1 MVAFANMSNNQLA
14 DLDASLAAI
23 RTVNKMRDCM
33 SEAALSETAK
43 RIAENA
49 AARIG
54 NGLNA
59 EKLLRLAEVTEWQGI
74 GGARQPRPPQQISS
88 GSKGRGSIGKYTKKT
103 QNALR
108 PDHFPLQNH
117 FLIFCYDVFIFLFF
131 FVWG

>member
-1 MVAFANMSNNQLA
+1 MVAFAELSNKQLA

-33 SEAALSETAK
+33 GEATRAETVE

-59 EKLLRLAEVTEWQGI
+59 EKLLKLAEITE
-74 GGARQPRPPQQISS
+74 
-88 GSKGRGSIGKYTKKT
+88 
-103 QNALR
+103 
-108 PDHFPLQNH
+108 
-117 FLIFCYDVFIFLFF
+117 
-131 FVWG
+131 

>member
-1 MVAFANMSNNQLA
+1 MVAFAELSNKQLA

-33 SEAALSETAK
+33 SEAALSETAE

-59 EKLLRLAEVTEWQGI
+59 WKVLRLAEITE
-74 GGARQPRPPQQISS
+74 
-88 GSKGRGSIGKYTKKT
+88 
-103 QNALR
+103 
-108 PDHFPLQNH
+108 
-117 FLIFCYDVFIFLFF
+117 
-131 FVWG
+131 

>member
-1 MVAFANMSNNQLA
+1 MKDIPPSPKGKNKMVAFANMNDKQLA

-33 SEAALSETAK
+33 SEAALSETAE

-59 EKLLRLAEVTEWQGI
+59 WKVLRLAEITE
-74 GGARQPRPPQQISS
+74 
-88 GSKGRGSIGKYTKKT
+88 
-103 QNALR
+103 
-108 PDHFPLQNH
+108 
-117 FLIFCYDVFIFLFF
+117 
-131 FVWG
+131 

>member
-1 MVAFANMSNNQLA
+1 MWHNNRCQEGMKNIPPSPKGKNKMVAFANMSNNQLA

-33 SEAALSETAK
+33 SEAALSETVK

-59 EKLLRLAEVTEWQGI
+59 EKLLRLAEVTE
-74 GGARQPRPPQQISS
+74 
-88 GSKGRGSIGKYTKKT
+88 
-103 QNALR
+103 
-108 PDHFPLQNH
+108 
-117 FLIFCYDVFIFLFF
+117 
-131 FVWG
+131 

>member
-33 SEAALSETAK
+33 SEAAFAETAK

-59 EKLLRLAEVTEWQGI
+59 EKLLRLAEVTE
-74 GGARQPRPPQQISS
+74 
-88 GSKGRGSIGKYTKKT
+88 
-103 QNALR
+103 
-108 PDHFPLQNH
+108 
-117 FLIFCYDVFIFLFF
+117 
-131 FVWG
+131 

>member
-1 MVAFANMSNNQLA
+1 MVAFANMNDKQLA

-33 SEAALSETAK
+33 SEAALSETAE

-59 EKLLRLAEVTEWQGI
+59 WKVLRLAEITE
-74 GGARQPRPPQQISS
+74 
-88 GSKGRGSIGKYTKKT
+88 
-103 QNALR
+103 
-108 PDHFPLQNH
+108 
-117 FLIFCYDVFIFLFF
+117 
-131 FVWG
+131 